1 MHTPIQAKQKDI
13 DRFLEKA
20 KAIEEKEQVL
30 VTGEPIPSHLDQ
42 RVIRRM
48 VQSNATYA
56 AMIWNLDENIGRLM
70 DALERSGKAD
80 NTIVVFTSDN
90 GGLATAEGSPTCNLP
105 AREGK
110 GWMYEGGTRVPLFV
124 WYPRLVKPNTCCRT
138 AVTTPD
144 FYPTFMDLIGAAERT
159 PEDVEGV
166 SLLPLLQGEPIE
178 ERAMYWHYPHY
189 GNQGGTPGA
198 SVVLGRWKLI
208 EFFEDHR
215 CELYDLET
223 DLSERNDV
231 AARHPE
237 KVEKLRS
244 MLHAWQD
251 SAGALFP
258 AVNEDWDESLVP
270 QV

>member
-1 MHTPIQAKQKDI
+1 
-13 DRFLEKA
+13 
-20 KAIEEKEQVL
+20 
-30 VTGEPIPSHLDQ
+30 
-42 RVIRRM
+42 
-48 VQSNATYA
+48 
-56 AMIWNLDENIGRLM
+56 
-70 DALERSGKAD
+70 
-80 NTIVVFTSDN
+80 
-90 GGLATAEGSPTCNLP
+90 
-105 AREGK
+105 
-110 GWMYEGGTRVPLFV
+110 
-124 WYPRLVKPNTCCRT
+124 
-138 AVTTPD
+138 
-144 FYPTFMDLIGAAERT
+144 
-159 PEDVEGV
+159 
-166 SLLPLLQGEPIE
+166 
-178 ERAMYWHYPHY
+178 MYWHYPHY

-223 DLSERNDV
+223 DLSEQNDV

-270 QV
+270 QA